1 MRFNKNEDGGNT
13 FSAAKA
19 QGKKKRVTV
28 VKPAVKQEKK
38 GREIANQG
46 TVKANS
52 VKSARGSLVNAQSDA
67 RKAQNAS
74 SAELVSAH
82 QQNEELQNKLKKV
95 HSRNQTLEY
104 NLSQLE
110 SKIHQL
116 KVENDELRRLYKK
129 MKETEKFGM
138 IGHNLPR
145 QSEEL
150 LSKMKELQS
159 ENRALREEI
168 RMQRSI
174 LENQKHEGHEKF
186 LAQIESFQKTNE
198 ALVAQIQA
206 LQVATV
212 KTPDRMLVAEIEE
225 LRKAIEELN
234 SQMEDLEETNEKLE
248 DAVDNEELVSEIES
262 LRKSIKK
269 LHKKME
275 KQEALIQPSPDSLFI
290 ETILTEIESLRGLN
304 EELNVQIEQLQ
315 SLRSQASAP
324 EPVLN
329 EEMVEVERAD
339 EDSEEMLAPIEP
351 LEAEYEVAETVAP
364 EPIFSEE
371 AKVVVAESEEESS
384 DEMHGQVELVEEE
397 SGVAPELALD
407 EEAVAVAESEEESS
421 EEMRGQVELVEEE
434 SGVAPEL
441 ALDEEAVAVAE
452 SEEASSDEMH
462 EQVELVE
469 EESDVAPEL
478 ALDEEAITV
487 AESEE
492 ASSDEMH
499 EQVELVEEESDVAP
513 ELEPNDGLV
522 AEMETLR
529 RDYAILQSQIGSRPS
544 DDERQPM
551 FTDTDKTLQDRI
563 DAMQNEM
570 KYLTAEN
577 QGLQNNLDRLQ
588 RMVKE
593 QTSLQKH
600 YQNLLASQDE
610 LSKKNDGLNKK
621 MEILITKNETLRKEV
636 EVAKYET
643 MKANLELW
651 LLKKEQAKMQK
662 EDQNPSLQADRET
675 MMAEGDVDQ
684 AVLPQPE
691 SENHVQ
697 NEVTEDTSF
706 APLNEESTSSE
717 EAEYDSIFSLKGEA
731 PEVEPDPI
739 VWNAIQ
745 DAVPSEYAIPDQ
757 SFVQE
762 LRQEEAAES
771 DEQTPPLDQP
781 VEDQSSDDPSP
792 KKP

>member
-13 FSAAKA
+13 FSAARA

-46 TVKANS
+46 TIRASS

-67 RKAQNAS
+67 RKVQSAS

-82 QQNEELQNKLKKV
+82 QQNEELQSKLKKV

-150 LSKMKELQS
+150 LPKMKELQS
-159 ENRALREEI
+159 ENQALREEI

-174 LENQKHEGHEKF
+174 LENQKHEDHEKF

-275 KQEALIQPSPDSLFI
+275 KQEALIQPSSDSLFI
-290 ETILTEIESLRGLN
+290 ETMLTEIESLRGLN
-304 EELNVQIEQLQ
+304 EELNAQIEQLQ

-324 EPVLN
+324 EPILN

-351 LEAEYEVAETVAP
+351 SEAEYEVAETVAP

-371 AKVVVAESEEESS
+371 AETVVAESEEESS
-384 DEMHGQVELVEEE
+384 EEMLEQVERVEEESGVAPELALDEEAVTVAETEEASSDEILEQVELVEEE

-407 EEAVAVAESEEESS
+407 EVVVAVALSEDESS
-421 EEMRGQVELVEEE
+421 E
-434 SGVAPEL
+434 
-441 ALDEEAVAVAE
+441 
-452 SEEASSDEMH
+452 EMH

-469 EESDVAPEL
+469 EEGDVTLEP
-478 ALDEEAITV
+478 
-487 AESEE
+487 
-492 ASSDEMH
+492 
-499 EQVELVEEESDVAP
+499 
-513 ELEPNDGLV
+513 EPNDGLV
-522 AEMETLR
+522 AEMEALRGANDSLRAQIAQLEASQAVVPASEPNDGLISEMETLR

-551 FTDTDKTLQDRI
+551 FTDTDKTLLDRI
-563 DAMQNEM
+563 DVLQNDM

-610 LSKKNDGLNKK
+610 LSTKNDGLNKK
-621 MEILITKNETLRKEV
+621 METLITKNETLRKEV

-662 EDQNPSLQADRET
+662 EDQNPSLQADREAVMT
-675 MMAEGDVDQ
+675 EGDVDQ

-697 NEVTEDTSF
+697 NEVTEDASF
-706 APLNEESTSSE
+706 APLNEESTNSE
-717 EAEYDSIFSLKGEA
+717 EAEYDSIFSLKGET

-781 VEDQSSDDPSP
+781 DGDQSSDDSSP